1 MQILPSL
8 TPSFLYFVL
17 VELQQHQTHS
27 FFFLVISL
35 LSELGMPLTEKL
47 VAEKIVA
54 EKIVAEKH
62 VTEMVVL
69 GP

>member
-47 VAEKIVA
+47 VAEK
-54 EKIVAEKH
+54 H